1 MLKLTF
7 RVIIDIAI
15 FLCLVQAWWYF
26 ALLFA
31 LIGIWNFGFY
41 IEMIIAG
48 LIYDAL
54 YGSTNWR
61 DVSGSI
67 GLIVG
72 GILFIV
78 LTVVKKMVRIRE

>member
-1 MLKLTF
+1 MLRTIF
-7 RVIIDIAI
+7 RITIDIAI

-26 ALLFA
+26 ALLLA

-41 IEMIIAG
+41 IEIVIAG

-54 YGSTNWR
+54 YGSTTVKGWA
-61 DVSGSI
+61 GSI

-72 GILFIV
+72 AILFV
-78 LTVVKKMVRIRE
+78 VMTVMKKMIRIRE